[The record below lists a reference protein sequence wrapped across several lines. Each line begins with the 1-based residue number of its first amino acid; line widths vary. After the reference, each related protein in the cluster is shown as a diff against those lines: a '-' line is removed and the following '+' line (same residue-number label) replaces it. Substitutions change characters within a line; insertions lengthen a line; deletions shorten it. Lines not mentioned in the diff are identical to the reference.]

1 MSVRGHGQFVA
12 AWMRH
17 CAAVGTVNS
26 GYLIRSHFVFVSARF
41 VFAGRVGKALA
52 ELSFVPVSMSID
64 AAACLSS
71 WLE

>member
-1 MSVRGHGQFVA
+1 
-12 AWMRH
+12 
-17 CAAVGTVNS
+17 
-26 GYLIRSHFVFVSARF
+26 VFVSARF